1 MRRFAYIILFLAPL
15 SLLAQVEDHIRSGN
29 HLYNDGEFDKAE
41 NAYNKALSQDAES
54 YEGAFNLGD
63 SYFRQEKYEEAAA
76 QFESIA
82 EDAKDANT
90 KSWAYHNQGNSLL
103 QNQKLDESIEA
114 YKNALRSNPN
124 NSAARYNMAY
134 AQQLKK
140 QEEEQDQKEDGE
152 DKENEDKKD
161 KEEKDDKEKDKK
173 DKGDEDKDKDEKGD
187 KDEKKADD
195 SDENKEQQQPVQ
207 LSKEDAQRLLDAQK
221 NQEQKTQDKLK
232 ELKAKKGQKV
242 KIEKDW

>member
-41 NAYNKALSQDAES
+41 KAYNKALSQDAES

-134 AQQLKK
+134 AQQMKK

-161 KEEKDDKEKDKK
+161 KEEKDNK

-187 KDEKKADD
+187 EDEKKTDD
-195 SDENKEQQQPVQ
+195 SDENKEQQQPAQ

>member
-1 MRRFAYIILFLAPL
+1 MRRFACIILLLAPL

-41 NAYNKALSQDAES
+41 KAYNKALSQDAES

-103 QNQKLDESIEA
+103 QNQKLDESIGA

-134 AQQLKK
+134 AQQMKK

-152 DKENEDKKD
+152 DKENKD

-187 KDEKKADD
+187 KDEKKEDD
-195 SDENKEQQQPVQ
+195 SDENKEQQQQPDQ

-232 ELKAKKGQKV
+232 ELKAKKGKKV

>member
-1 MRRFAYIILFLAPL
+1 MRRFACIILLLAPL

-41 NAYNKALSQDAES
+41 KAYNKALSQDAES

-103 QNQKLDESIEA
+103 QNQKLDESIGA

-134 AQQLKK
+134 AQQMKK
-140 QEEEQDQKEDGE
+140 QEEERDQKEDGE
-152 DKENEDKKD
+152 DKENKD

-187 KDEKKADD
+187 KDEKKEDD
-195 SDENKEQQQPVQ
+195 SDENKEQQQQPDQ

-232 ELKAKKGQKV
+232 ELKAKKGKKV

>member
-41 NAYNKALSQDAES
+41 KAYNKALSQDAES

-103 QNQKLDESIEA
+103 QNQKLDESIGA

-134 AQQLKK
+134 AQQMKK

-152 DKENEDKKD
+152 DKENKD

-173 DKGDEDKDKDEKGD
+173 DKGDEDKNKDEKGD

-195 SDENKEQQQPVQ
+195 SDENKEQQQQPDQ

>member
-1 MRRFAYIILFLAPL
+1 MRKFAYIILFIAPL
-15 SLLAQVEDHIRSGN
+15 SLIAQVEEHIRSGN

-41 NAYNKALSQDAES
+41 NAYSKALSQDAES

-134 AQQLKK
+134 AQQMKK

-161 KEEKDDKEKDKK
+161 KEEKNNK
-173 DKGDEDKDKDEKGD
+173 DKGDEDKDKDKDEKGD
-187 KDEKKADD
+187 EDEKKADD
-195 SDENKEQQQPVQ
+195 SDENKEQQQPAQ
-207 LSKEDAQRLLDAQK
+207 LSKEDAKRLLDAQK

-232 ELKAKKGQKV
+232 ELKANKGQKV

>member
-1 MRRFAYIILFLAPL
+1 MKRFAYIILFLAPL
-15 SLLAQVEDHIRSGN
+15 SLLAQVEGHIRSGN
-29 HLYNDGEFDKAE
+29 HLYNDGEFEKAE
-41 NAYNKALSQDAES
+41 KAYNKALSQDAES

-134 AQQLKK
+134 AQQMKK

-195 SDENKEQQQPVQ
+195 SDENKEQQQPAQ